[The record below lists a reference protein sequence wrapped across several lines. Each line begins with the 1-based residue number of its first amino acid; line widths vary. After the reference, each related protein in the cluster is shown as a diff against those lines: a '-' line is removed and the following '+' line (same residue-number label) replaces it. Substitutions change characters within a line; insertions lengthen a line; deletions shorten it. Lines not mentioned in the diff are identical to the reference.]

1 MSKHI
6 LSLKKIKKQV
16 LSISDLIENNF
27 NKLKYFKLNY
37 KKILLNKDNR
47 VFFGLSILGILTLFY
62 LLIPTLYDKDK
73 IQSQLKNQLL
83 KNYKIDVKFNEKIS
97 YGLLPKPHFLAQNL
111 SILNNDQEIGV
122 TKNLK
127 IFIGISQLI
136 FSDKIKTK
144 NLVFNKTDFNIHY
157 NDILFFEKLLKTEP
171 NQNKIFIK
179 NSNIFFRN
187 KNDDVLFINKIDNSK
202 FYFDFNNLMNV
213 MSAKNEIFNL
223 PFKLEIKND
232 KFNKEILT
240 KFNSKKIRLNINN
253 KINYEN
259 EIKDGLLDILF
270 VNKNTKLKYKID
282 KEFLKFNS
290 ESLKNPYT
298 GQIDFK
304 PFYFSANF
312 DYDGLSTKSFF
323 QDDSILVNL
332 IRSEILNNSNLN
344 ANLTLNLKNITN
356 IAELNNL
363 ILKVGIEQGN
373 FNFSNSTI
381 MWKNDLKIKLAESF
395 LNYMDNEIYLVGKLI
410 LNFNDIDN
418 FYKSFQLPKKFRKE
432 ISKVE
437 IDINYNFTQ
446 QKVNFGNP
454 KVDNIPNEKV
464 SEFIDKFNSKENK
477 ILNKITFKNFVNN
490 FFIVYAG

>member
-1 MSKHI
+1 M
-6 LSLKKIKKQV
+6 
-16 LSISDLIENNF
+16 
-27 NKLKYFKLNY
+27 
-37 KKILLNKDNR
+37 
-47 VFFGLSILGILTLFY
+47 
-62 LLIPTLYDKDK
+62 
-73 IQSQLKNQLL
+73 
-83 KNYKIDVKFNEKIS
+83 
-97 YGLLPKPHFLAQNL
+97 
-111 SILNNDQEIGV
+111 
-122 TKNLK
+122 
-127 IFIGISQLI
+127 
-136 FSDKIKTK
+136 
-144 NLVFNKTDFNIHY
+144 
-157 NDILFFEKLLKTEP
+157 
-171 NQNKIFIK
+171 
-179 NSNIFFRN
+179 
-187 KNDDVLFINKIDNSK
+187 
-202 FYFDFNNLMNV
+202 
-213 MSAKNEIFNL
+213 
-223 PFKLEIKND
+223 
-232 KFNKEILT
+232 
-240 KFNSKKIRLNINN
+240 
-253 KINYEN
+253 
-259 EIKDGLLDILF
+259 DILF

-477 ILNKITFKNFVNN
+477 ILNKITFKNFINN
-490 FFIVYAG
+490 FFVNYSG